1 LPKQNLPMEVWQ
13 EAAVKHSRN
22 PMLCPALAGVF
33 LTLMVVAGSVSFY
46 RSIDRLIEA
55 QHAVEAAN
63 LARIDIETIVPQVE
77 YFDSLMHVYLQTRS
91 AETLLQARALT
102 GAIQLSALQLS
113 SGFTWG
119 GDRRQL
125 ITCVHDILTIT
136 EITPLPDVASL
147 EQPRQACDATLLRM
161 RDRQRAV
168 WMERKAEL
176 RGEIHSLRLGGIL
189 FAFCAVVVMIGLLVW
204 LARNS
209 LLQQRAFL
217 RFSAANEKWA
227 TAILVLDR
235 HALEMKLLSDAR
247 DQLQM
252 CVCAQ
257 DAYRVSAQFI
267 SQLLF
272 ESSGAL
278 CMIDNSRQ
286 MIELQCAWGGN
297 CDIPE
302 VFPMDACCGLR
313 TGQIRWRTPETSV
326 VNCGHFIG
334 TPPSRYVCLPLAA
347 HSDTL
352 GVLYIQ
358 CGSEQAASLVERNLD
373 PLSALLQLASMTIA
387 GLNLRGK
394 LENQSIRDSLTGL
407 FNRRFMEIALER
419 ELRRASRKQASL
431 AVFMIDAD
439 HFKQFNDTFGHKAG
453 DTVLREIAD
462 RFLSTVRGEDVVCRY
477 GGEEFIIILP
487 DIGAEKAVQ
496 RAESIRESVAAL
508 RLADHGQSLGPV
520 TISIGVAVY
529 PGDGRD
535 MEQILQA
542 ADRRLYA
549 AKNNGRNQVVFA
561 GQAAQMPIA
570 AR

>member
-1 LPKQNLPMEVWQ
+1 MPVADFGP
-13 EAAVKHSRN
+13 VK
-22 PMLCPALAGVF
+22 
-33 LTLMVVAGSVSFY
+33 
-46 RSIDRLIEA
+46 
-55 QHAVEAAN
+55 
-63 LARIDIETIVPQVE
+63 
-77 YFDSLMHVYLQTRS
+77 
-91 AETLLQARALT
+91 
-102 GAIQLSALQLS
+102 
-113 SGFTWG
+113 SG
-119 GDRRQL
+119 
-125 ITCVHDILTIT
+125 
-136 EITPLPDVASL
+136 
-147 EQPRQACDATLLRM
+147 
-161 RDRQRAV
+161 
-168 WMERKAEL
+168 
-176 RGEIHSLRLGGIL
+176 
-189 FAFCAVVVMIGLLVW
+189 
-204 LARNS
+204 
-209 LLQQRAFL
+209 
-217 RFSAANEKWA
+217 
-227 TAILVLDR
+227 
-235 HALEMKLLSDAR
+235 
-247 DQLQM
+247 
-252 CVCAQ
+252 
-257 DAYRVSAQFI
+257 
-267 SQLLF
+267 
-272 ESSGAL
+272 
-278 CMIDNSRQ
+278 
-286 MIELQCAWGGN
+286 
-297 CDIPE
+297 
-302 VFPMDACCGLR
+302 
-313 TGQIRWRTPETSV
+313 
-326 VNCGHFIG
+326 GHFIG